1 MLFSCIIATWLHQ
14 SLSANDFSR
23 FFSFLFR
30 PFCPIYRRCSWIAPL
45 NEHAAKS
52 HIPTRWPLEIDA
64 SPAEFPAVLINL
76 QSRVIEADFHTYVR
90 PIELPKLDQFCEEYT
105 GITQNDVNDGL
116 LLSDT
121 IRKFHEWLRKLRITK
136 DVRVTDENNC
146 KQNTVFVTWTDFD
159 LGIYLPKECARKHI
173 KLPAYFDKWID
184 IRDYYS
190 VSISIIT
197 NQLDFVVV
205 LLSFGW

>member
-1 MLFSCIIATWLHQ
+1 M
-14 SLSANDFSR
+14 
-23 FFSFLFR
+23 
-30 PFCPIYRRCSWIAPL
+30 
-45 NEHAAKS
+45 
-52 HIPTRWPLEIDA
+52 
-64 SPAEFPAVLINL
+64 LINL

-90 PIELPKLDQFCEEYT
+90 PIEHPKIDQFCEEYT

-116 LLSDT
+116 LLAET
-121 IRKFHEWLRKLRITK
+121 IRKFHEWLRQLRITK

-190 VSISIIT
+190 VSTNNLIKNLNFHYCGLLIT
-197 NQLDFVVV
+197 QMCFNRMSTFLAIRLKCVCGIFSVFSQSMSNLRWVVCNCHGNFRSFFQGSLDA
-205 LLSFGW
+205 

>member
-1 MLFSCIIATWLHQ
+1 M
-14 SLSANDFSR
+14 
-23 FFSFLFR
+23 
-30 PFCPIYRRCSWIAPL
+30 
-45 NEHAAKS
+45 
-52 HIPTRWPLEIDA
+52 
-64 SPAEFPAVLINL
+64 LINL

-90 PIELPKLDQFCEEYT
+90 PIENPKLDHFCEDYT
-105 GITQNDVNDGL
+105 GITQNDVNEGM

-121 IRKFHEWLRKLRITK
+121 IRKFHEWIRKLRITK
-136 DVRVTDENNC
+136 DVRLMDENNC

-190 VSISIIT
+190 VSVYFVSFSMQIFIPFLFFTCFCCYFGFMLIFAVFFFWTKFHLFRCEWIKFSLIPYFCFAISVLSTFISIY
-197 NQLDFVVV
+197 
-205 LLSFGW
+205 